1 MRLPVKLLLLLI
13 CWSAF
18 ERVHAA
24 TSDSSNWYQVELVLF
39 TPRNPEASDEIWP
52 LTSFR
57 YPHNMVSIA
66 PLELRPDSLEQLLQM
81 MEFEA
86 TLSSERTPDTNI
98 TSFLFEDAG
107 RQHIN
112 RQLLEAANTPIEDT
126 PEEEVDAESAPA
138 STIDRDAL
146 TRLLQQNKSSIFQEL
161 SGTNLALD
169 KVARSLRRSSRYDM
183 HLHSAWIQPIDG
195 EGTPIL
201 LQTGQHYDDL
211 FEIDGTVTISRN
223 RYLHVDTDLWYTE
236 FTPSSA
242 AGIDPQVDAEINK
255 NYPDLVTHARQ
266 RGTHVPMQSYRMQQ
280 SRRMR
285 SGEMHYLDHPFFGLI
300 VKFTR
305 YTPKDQ

>member
-1 MRLPVKLLLLLI
+1 LPVKLLLLII
-13 CWSAF
+13 CWSAYD
-18 ERVHAA
+18 RAHAA
-24 TSDSSNWYQVELVLF
+24 TSGYSSWYQVELVLF

-52 LTSFR
+52 LTSFS

-66 PLELRPDSLEQLLQM
+66 PLETRPDSLEQLLQM
-81 MEFEA
+81 LEFDA
-86 TLSSERTPDTNI
+86 TLTGETTPDVT
-98 TSFLFEDAG
+98 TFLFEDAG

-112 RQLLEAANTPIEDT
+112 RQLLEAASTDIEDT
-126 PEEEVDAESAPA
+126 PEEEVEAESAPTN
-138 STIDRDAL
+138 TIDRDEL
-146 TRLLQQNKSSIFQEL
+146 TSLLQQNKSIFFQEL

-183 HLHSAWIQPIDG
+183 HLHSAWIQPIDS

-236 FTPSSA
+236 FTQSSGV
-242 AGIDPQVDAEINK
+242 GIGPKVDAEISQ
-255 NYPDLVTHARQ
+255 NYPDLVAHARQ
-266 RGTHVPMQSYRMQQ
+266 RGTHVPVQSYRMQQ

>member
-1 MRLPVKLLLLLI
+1 MRLPVKLLLLIII
-13 CWSAF
+13 CSSALQ
-18 ERVHAA
+18 RVYAA
-24 TSDSSNWYQVELVLF
+24 TNDYSNWYQVELVLF

-81 MEFEA
+81 KEFEA
-86 TLSSERTPDTNI
+86 TLSSDTTPET
-98 TSFLFEDAG
+98 TTFLFEDAG
-107 RQHIN
+107 RQHFN
-112 RQLLEAANTPIEDT
+112 RQLLEAANSEVPDT
-126 PEEEVDAESAPA
+126 PEEEVEPEPTATN
-138 STIDRDAL
+138 TINGDAL
-146 TRLLQQNKSSIFQEL
+146 TSLLQQNKNVVFQQL
-161 SGTNLALD
+161 SGNNLALD

-183 HLHSAWIQPIDG
+183 HLHSAWVQPLDN

-201 LQTGQHYDDL
+201 LQTGQHYDDI

-223 RYLHVDTDLWYTE
+223 RYLHVDTDLWFTE
-236 FTPSSA
+236 FTQRPGA
-242 AGIDPQVDAEINK
+242 TNDLKVDADISE
-255 NYPDLVTHARQ
+255 NYPDLVAHARQ
-266 RGTHVPMQSYRMQQ
+266 RGTHVPVQSYRMQQ

-305 YTPKDQ
+305 YTPKD